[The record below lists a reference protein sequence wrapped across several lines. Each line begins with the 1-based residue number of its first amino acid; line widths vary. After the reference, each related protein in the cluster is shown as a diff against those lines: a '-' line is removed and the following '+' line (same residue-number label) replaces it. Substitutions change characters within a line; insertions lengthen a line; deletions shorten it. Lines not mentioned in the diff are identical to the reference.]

1 MEPLL
6 YNISEEEFSK
16 SSKILLWIFVLFFF
30 IGGLVVLLAG
40 PVFGFARIK
49 AAYSIAPF
57 GISFIVG
64 LIATLSSVK
73 SKNLFFRIDDDKI
86 EFRYGFIKPKIHTFL
101 WENIKEVV
109 IPQREKK
116 IKLNFT
122 DGTSFVIN
130 LIFLE
135 GHKSF
140 RIRKNLFTSAKYKD
154 MNVKKVP
161 ALAKEGIK

>member
-1 MEPLL
+1 MEPLS
-6 YNISEEEFSK
+6 YNLSEEEFSK

-30 IGGLVVLLAG
+30 IGGLAVLLAG
-40 PVFGFARIK
+40 QVFGFASIK

-73 SKNLFFRIDDDKI
+73 SKNLFFTIDDDKI
-86 EFRYGFIKPKIHTFL
+86 EFRFGFIKPKIHTFH

-109 IPQREKK
+109 IPQKEKK

-130 LIFLE
+130 LTFLE
-135 GHKSF
+135 GHKAF
-140 RIRKNLFTSAKYKD
+140 RIRKNLFTSAKYKE
-154 MNVKKVP
+154 MNIIKVP
-161 ALAKEGIK
+161 TLAKEAKK

>member
-1 MEPLL
+1 MEPLF
-6 YNISEEEFSK
+6 YNLSEEEFSK

-30 IGGLVVLLAG
+30 VGGLAVLLAG
-40 PVFGFARIK
+40 TVFGFGRIK

-57 GISFIVG
+57 GISLIVG
-64 LIATLSSVK
+64 LIAILSSVK

-116 IKLNFT
+116 IKLNFS

-130 LIFLE
+130 LTFLE

-140 RIRKNLFTSAKYKD
+140 LIRKNLFTSAKYKD
-154 MNVKKVP
+154 MNVIKVP
-161 ALAKEGIK
+161 TLAKEVKK